1 MLDNRSFREQLR
13 LWRQARG
20 SSQLDLAAE
29 AGVST
34 RHLSFL
40 ETGRARPS
48 RDMVGRLGEAL
59 DLPLRARNDFLLS
72 AGFAPQ
78 FGARPLD
85 AAELQEARR
94 ALQFLLKMHE
104 PYPAFV
110 VDGEWTIVML
120 NAAQEG
126 LFRLLLPGDVDRQK
140 LNALDLIFKP
150 GLLRERMTNWSEVA
164 SAVLR
169 RLRRQL
175 ASRPDD
181 EAIQA
186 LWVRVRRSPGVAELP
201 QTFAGEHPPILV
213 PVRIEHDGHTLSWFS
228 TIAVF
233 GATGEITLEEL
244 VIESFFPA
252 DEATRQFVE
261 RMTATQG

>member
-1 MLDNRSFREQLR
+1 MPDSRSFQQHLR

-20 SSQLDLAAE
+20 TSQLDLAGE

-40 ETGRARPS
+40 ETGRAKPS
-48 RDMVGRLGEAL
+48 RDMVGRLAEAL

-85 AAELQEARR
+85 DAELQEARR
-94 ALQFLLKMHE
+94 ALQFLLRMHE

-110 VDGEWTIVML
+110 IDGEWTIVMQ
-120 NAAQEG
+120 NAAQER
-126 LFRLLLPGDVDRQK
+126 LFRLLLPNHVDRQK
-140 LNALDLIFKP
+140 LNALDLVLNP
-150 GLLRERMTNWSEVA
+150 GLMRERIANWDEVA

-175 ASRPDD
+175 AGRPDD
-181 EAIQA
+181 ARIQT
-186 LWVRVRRSPGVAELP
+186 LWERVRRSPGVAELA
-201 QTFAGEHPPILV
+201 QMFTREHSPILV
-213 PVRIEHDGHTLSWFS
+213 PVRIEYESRALSWFS
-228 TIAVF
+228 TLAVF
-233 GATGEITLEEL
+233 GATGEVTLEEL

-252 DEATRQFVE
+252 DEATRRFVE
-261 RMTATQG
+261 ELGPAPG